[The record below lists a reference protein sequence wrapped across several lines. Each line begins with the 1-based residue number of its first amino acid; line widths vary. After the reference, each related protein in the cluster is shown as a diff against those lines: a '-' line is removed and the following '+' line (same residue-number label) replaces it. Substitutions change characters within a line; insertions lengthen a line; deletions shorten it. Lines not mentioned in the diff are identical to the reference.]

1 MHSVSEVTLLM
12 SCMSLT
18 SPPWPVLVLQRISKE
33 KEFWGICEESVMGG
47 LLVAVY
53 MEPLAA
59 GQLREESAVGV
70 GVVVEEGAVG
80 VGVVVV
86 MVLACVMVVGRLLV
100 LVVGASLNRELGR
113 TISVRERW
121 EAGHRSLPG

>member
-1 MHSVSEVTLLM
+1 
-12 SCMSLT
+12 
-18 SPPWPVLVLQRISKE
+18 
-33 KEFWGICEESVMGG
+33 MGG

-53 MEPLAA
+53 VEPLAA

-70 GVVVEEGAVG
+70 GVVVEESAVGVGVVVEESAVG

>member
-1 MHSVSEVTLLM
+1 
-12 SCMSLT
+12 
-18 SPPWPVLVLQRISKE
+18 
-33 KEFWGICEESVMGG
+33 MGG

-53 MEPLAA
+53 VEPLAA

-70 GVVVEEGAVG
+70 GVVV
-80 VGVVVV
+80 V
-86 MVLACVMVVGRLLV
+86 MAMACVMVVGRLLV

-121 EAGHRSLPG
+121 DAGHWSLPG